1 MGTNGFHK
9 RNKGRGSSAGAV
21 VFLFVLVLHPGL
33 IAQNAPPSSAKPWQ
47 VGGESR
53 LLERFHT
60 SPKPTYSLDQKY
72 TYTLADLVDFAESH
86 NPDTRLAWQNA
97 KAHAQALGVSEAALF
112 PTITAVAL
120 ASNWRDGAL
129 IGSGFHRQ
137 TEGLFQPTLNLN
149 YLIFDFG
156 GRGGAIE
163 EARAEMFEADFAFND
178 THRRI
183 IYQVTSGYYRLLNTI
198 GQLDAAKATLLNAN
212 TVEQDAQSRLDH
224 GLATTPDLLE
234 AQAEAAQAEYDL
246 QSAIGA
252 EEIAQGD
259 LATTLSLAP
268 GAQFRVQSIDQLTI
282 PDTITE
288 TADQAIERAL
298 TQRPDLLGQLAQVRA
313 ADASLKQA
321 RSSYFPSLSFSG
333 IGGLQRGYGQ
343 QDLLPG
349 SYAEGETWN
358 CQLTLQWTLF
368 DGARREHA
376 LAEANARRS
385 QAQAGVVALRNQIS
399 DEVWTAYSNARTSL
413 RQKESAAA
421 LLLSA
426 NRSYTAA
433 LKAYDFGVRN
443 LLDVVAAQ
451 RTLAQA
457 RSADISARTQVLTQ
471 LSNLAFRTG
480 DLLRSQPPKAG
491 P

>member
-1 MGTNGFHK
+1 
-9 RNKGRGSSAGAV
+9 
-21 VFLFVLVLHPGL
+21 
-33 IAQNAPPSSAKPWQ
+33 
-47 VGGESR
+47 
-53 LLERFHT
+53 
-60 SPKPTYSLDQKY
+60 
-72 TYTLADLVDFAESH
+72 
-86 NPDTRLAWQNA
+86 
-97 KAHAQALGVSEAALF
+97 
-112 PTITAVAL
+112 
-120 ASNWRDGAL
+120 
-129 IGSGFHRQ
+129 
-137 TEGLFQPTLNLN
+137 
-149 YLIFDFG
+149 LIFDFG

-259 LATTLSLAP
+259 LATTLSLPP